1 MLGGSWEGGTA
12 RVLGGLGKAE
22 QRKMEKLEQF
32 S

>member
-12 RVLGGLGKAE
+12 RVLGGLGKDE
-22 QRKMEKLEQF
+22 QCKMEKLEQF

>member
-1 MLGGSWEGGTA
+1 MIRGSGEGGTA
-12 RVLGGLGKAE
+12 RVLGGLEKDE

>member
-12 RVLGGLGKAE
+12 RVLEGLGKDE